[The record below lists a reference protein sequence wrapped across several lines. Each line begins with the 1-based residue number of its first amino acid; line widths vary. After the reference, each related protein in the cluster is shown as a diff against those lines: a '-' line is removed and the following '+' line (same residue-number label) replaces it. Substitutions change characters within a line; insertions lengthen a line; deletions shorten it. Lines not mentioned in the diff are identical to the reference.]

1 MNVIIAYHK
10 NCTDGLVAAAAL
22 NRQFDS
28 SHNVNCIAVNY
39 GVSADL
45 GIPQVQNFSVAEADQ
60 IVFIDFCPEMDVL
73 RTLLENE
80 DLDVV
85 ILDHHDT
92 ALERLQA
99 FPTHMYTNLTII
111 LTKNL
116 SGAGLAEAIAPAVNF
131 FQVGIPL
138 DANYS
143 FQEAEVNG
151 IKLWTNTHHAFRL
164 QPDLISRLNQ
174 IVQGRDLW
182 IDGPDK
188 YQGIYFDAYL
198 KFHDTHTRISPE
210 IFYDFMEQHG
220 GLETILVKGH
230 MIFDTMRA
238 LSQQMLDNSQ
248 RHIVKSITLDTD
260 VQVIIG
266 NCIPRYASTFGELGY
281 QNQELPT
288 IVIGV
293 MYSARE
299 EVLELSLRCGKGVVV
314 NKMADKLWGGGGHP
328 KASGARWTTD
338 VIDFEKIMNDV
349 TDFILGNPDDVF
361 ISDK

>member
-111 LTKNL
+111 LTENL
-116 SGAGLAEAIAPAVNF
+116 SGAGLAEAIAPAVNLF
-131 FQVGIPL
+131 HVGMPL
-138 DANYS
+138 DGDYS
-143 FQEAEVNG
+143 FQETEVNG
-151 IKLWTNTHHAFRL
+151 VKLWTNTQHAFRL
-164 QPDLISRLNQ
+164 QPQLISRLNQ

-182 IDGPDK
+182 IDGFDK
-188 YQGIYFDAYL
+188 TQGIYFDAYL
-198 KFHDTHTRISPE
+198 KFYDTHTRISPE

-220 GLETILVKGH
+220 GLETIINKGQ
-230 MIFDTMRA
+230 MIFDTLRA

-248 RHIVKSITLDTD
+248 HHIVKTLGDVPD

-266 NCIPRYASTFGELGY
+266 NCVPRNARTYGELGY

-293 MYSARE
+293 MYNARE
-299 EVLELSLRCGKGVVV
+299 EILELSLRCGEGVVV

>member
-22 NRQFDS
+22 NRQYS
-28 SHNVNCIAVNY
+28 AEHNVHCIAVNY
-39 GVSADL
+39 GVGADL
-45 GIPQVQNFSVAEADQ
+45 GIPEVQNFSVEEADQ

-80 DLDVV
+80 ELDVV

-92 ALERLQA
+92 ALERLRA
-99 FPTHMYTNLTII
+99 FPTDMYNNLTII
-111 LTKNL
+111 LTENL

-131 FQVGIPL
+131 FHVGMPL
-138 DANYS
+138 DENYS
-143 FQEAEVNG
+143 FQEVEVNG
-151 IKLWTNTHHAFRL
+151 VKLWTNTQHAFRL
-164 QPDLISRLNQ
+164 QPQLISRLNQ

-182 IDGPDK
+182 IDGFDK
-188 YQGIYFDAYL
+188 TQGIYFDAYL
-198 KFHDTHTRISPE
+198 KFHDVHTRISPE

-220 GLETILVKGH
+220 GLETIINKGQ
-230 MIFDTMRA
+230 MIFDTLRA

-248 RHIVKSITLDTD
+248 HHIVKTLGDAPD

-266 NCIPRYASTFGELGY
+266 NCVPRYASTYGELGY

-293 MYSARE
+293 MYNARE
-299 EVLELSLRCGKGVVV
+299 EILELSLRCSKGVVV
-314 NKMADKLWGGGGHP
+314 NKMASDLWGGGGHP
-328 KASGARWTTD
+328 KASGARWKTD
-338 VIDFEKIMNDV
+338 MVDYEKIINDV
-349 TDFILGNPDDVF
+349 TDYILGNPEQVF
-361 ISDK
+361 VLNQ